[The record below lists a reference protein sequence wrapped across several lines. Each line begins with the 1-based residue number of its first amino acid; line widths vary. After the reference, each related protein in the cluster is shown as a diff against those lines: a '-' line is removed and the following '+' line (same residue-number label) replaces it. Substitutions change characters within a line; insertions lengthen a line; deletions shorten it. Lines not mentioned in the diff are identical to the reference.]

1 MCCLKLLTTTTVAIL
16 DINVNAV
23 QPYST
28 CPSTAAAAAAA
39 AAGLLLLINYRTEQH
54 YAGTH
59 TIVLR
64 IQLSVPLGGH
74 NPPLQ
79 NPRGYVRGLYVR
91 QSCMKLS
98 FKVGYV

>member
-28 CPSTAAAAAAA
+28 CPSTAAAAA